1 MLARRI
7 IRIVSNKHSLISQ
20 RGTFVST
27 QKRFASEGEHHH
39 TVPPMDPRG
48 SVPLRTHSYVTFGAI
63 VAIAILLKLVG
74 KSKSPEQPNE
84 TEEPQQQQHHH

>member
-7 IRIVSNKHSLISQ
+7 IRVASNKHSLLISQ
-20 RGTFVST
+20 RRTFVST

-63 VAIAILLKLVG
+63 LAIAILLKVVG
-74 KSKSPEQPNE
+74 KSKSTEQ
-84 TEEPQQQQHHH
+84 TEEPRQQQQQH